1 MFTGQPLPYFQ
12 PLIDTA
18 TGRIAGYEAL
28 ARLRDDEGNISSAG
42 PLFTDPSVS
51 QAELLELDRNIRR
64 QALERFRD
72 TPGQATAQPAAA

>member
-28 ARLRDDEGNISSAG
+28 ARLRDDEGHVRSAG
-42 PLFTDPSVS
+42 PLFT
-51 QAELLELDRNIRR
+51 N
-64 QALERFRD
+64 
-72 TPGQATAQPAAA
+72 PAKKQTEDYITGRYG

>member
-28 ARLRDDEGNISSAG
+28 ARLRDDEGTS
-42 PLFTDPSVS
+42 P
-51 QAELLELDRNIRR
+51 
-64 QALERFRD
+64 
-72 TPGQATAQPAAA
+72 AQPGLPIPRWNRHKGTGPSLHPHH